1 MTINLRS
8 LRIRLFLLY
17 VVFALTS
24 MICLGSFSYL
34 YLSQALA
41 SSRQHTMEARE
52 NRIVEYINSWPK
64 KDISLSLAEKLHQLS
79 IGIASTD
86 IIQVY
91 QLDGTP
97 VYSTPGNPTLKVSWP
112 NDACIE
118 RCNGLIR
125 RNGHAIRTLNH
136 VVEFEGHKFRL
147 SLSGTIDEH
156 FEILQAV
163 RNSYLLFCPLLLIV
177 SLAGGYVLSN
187 RALEPVS
194 RMTTE
199 ARTIGIHDLKRRL
212 PVPDTGDELQVLAE
226 TWNELL
232 GRLETAIG
240 RLTQFT
246 GDISHDLS
254 TTITIM
260 LTTAGLALS
269 KQRSAE
275 EYRASLMMI
284 SAECEATSGL
294 LKDLLAVA
302 RADVIHKKIDWEPV
316 NVSELVREVYQHF
329 DAKACLKNHHLEYEI
344 EAGVWMFADPSLLRR
359 MISILL
365 DNAIKYTPD
374 SGSILISLVIRRGL
388 IYLTVSDNG
397 IGIPAAALPKIF
409 DRFYRVDESRSQ
421 EEGSSGLGL
430 SIAKWVAEVH
440 QSTIR
445 VDSAPGEGSTFV
457 VLMPSNNPAIDGQLA
472 YAEVI
477 KDPSS
482 DRHAVSYETTI
493 SFGAISRS

>member
-24 MICLGSFSYL
+24 MICLGFFSYW
-34 YLSQALA
+34 YLSEALA

-52 NRIVEYINSWPK
+52 NRIVEYVNSWPK
-64 KDISLSLAEKLHQLS
+64 KDISLNLAEKLRQLS
-79 IGIASTD
+79 VGIASTD

-91 QLDGTP
+91 ELNGTP
-97 VYSTPGNPTLKVSWP
+97 VYSTPGNSNLKVPWP
-112 NDACIE
+112 DDACIE

-125 RNGHAIRTLNH
+125 RNGHAIRTLDH

-199 ARTIGIHDLKRRL
+199 ARTIGINDLKRRL
-212 PVPDTGDELQVLAE
+212 PVPGTGDELQILAE

-275 EYRASLMMI
+275 EYRAALTMI
-284 SAECEATSGL
+284 SVECEATSGL

-302 RADVIHKKIDWEPV
+302 RADVVHKKIDWEPV
-316 NVSELVREVYQHF
+316 NISELVREVYQHF
-329 DAKACLKNHHLEYEI
+329 DAKARLKNHNLGCEI
-344 EAGVWMFADPSLLRR
+344 EAGVWMLGDLSLLRR

-365 DNAIKYTPD
+365 DNAIKYTPEA
-374 SGSILISLVIRRGL
+374 GSISISLTARGGGIHL
-388 IYLTVSDNG
+388 KISDTG
-397 IGIPAAALPKIF
+397 IGIPPASLPKIF

-430 SIAKWVAEVH
+430 SIAKWVAEAH

-445 VDSAPGEGSTFV
+445 VDSIPGEGSTFT
-457 VLMPSNNPAIDGQLA
+457 VLMPSNSPAVEDPPV
-472 YAEVI
+472 YA
-477 KDPSS
+477 
-482 DRHAVSYETTI
+482 AVSI
-493 SFGAISRS
+493 ARSHAHPTVKAHS